1 MRCFNWAGKLI
12 DTNKINIFSDG
23 SSLGNP
29 GPGGFGVIMKWKNKK
44 VKISKGFRYTTNN
57 RMELLGPITALNK
70 LKKPQEI
77 LLTTDSKY
85 VIDGIEKGWARKWKN
100 NHWMRDKKNSALNV
114 DLWDELLNIID
125 FHISIKFLWV
135 RGHQGHPENEECDLL
150 AKNAAMSDNLNIDK
164 KFEEKVKFHE

>member
-1 MRCFNWAGKLI
+1 MI
-12 DTNKINIFSDG
+12 DIKKINIFSDG

-29 GPGGFGVIMKWKNKK
+29 GPGGFGVIMKWKNKE

-70 LKKPQEI
+70 LKRPQEI

-85 VIDGIEKGWARKWKN
+85 VVDGIQKGWAKKWQSN
-100 NHWMRDKKNSALNV
+100 NWMVKSGKKRLNS
-114 DLWDELLNIID
+114 DLWKRLLELCD
-125 FHISIKFLWV
+125 FHKIEFVWV
-135 RGHQGHPENEECDLL
+135 RGHVGHIENEECDLL

-164 KFEEKVKFHE
+164 KYETESEIS